1 MDLLMTH
8 TAYRDLLMPMEMLMG
23 MPIGDLLLPIRLP
36 LRMLIEMPRSSI
48 YGCQQRSPTANRKTS
63 RDLVLL
69 IRVHMGL
76 LLHIGMPIR
85 ISLKRK
91 GCL

>member
-63 RDLVLL
+63 RDIVLHL
-69 IRVHMGL
+69 RTHMNL
-76 LLHIGMPIR
+76 LRHIGLPRRM
-85 ISLKRK
+85 SFESK